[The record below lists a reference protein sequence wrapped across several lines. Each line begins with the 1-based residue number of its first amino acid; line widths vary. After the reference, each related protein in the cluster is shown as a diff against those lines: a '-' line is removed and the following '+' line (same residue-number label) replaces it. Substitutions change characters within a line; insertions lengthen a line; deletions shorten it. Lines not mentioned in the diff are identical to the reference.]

1 MPVPAQPKVYHI
13 VHSDRLASIIADGFL
28 WSDAAMVQRQGV
40 GTTIGMS
47 NIKARRLNELSLSC
61 HPNLR
66 VGHCTP
72 FYFCSRSVMLYLI
85 YRRNEELT
93 YKGGQE
99 PIVHLEA
106 DLHAT
111 IAWAQQNNRRW
122 AFTLSNAGAYYFE
135 DRSDIAQLGDINW
148 DAVQAR
154 QWSGNGISRSVK
166 EGKQAEFLIEQA
178 FPWQLVERIGVFS
191 QGYVQ
196 PVSQAMQGAA
206 HRPRIEIRREWYY

>member
-1 MPVPAQPKVYHI
+1 
-13 VHSDRLASIIADGFL
+13 
-28 WSDAAMVQRQGV
+28 
-40 GTTIGMS
+40 MS
-47 NIKARRLNELSLSC
+47 NIKDRRLNELSLSC
-61 HPNLR
+61 HPGLR
-66 VGHCTP
+66 VGECTP

-106 DLHAT
+106 DLHAA
-111 IAWAQQNNRRW
+111 IAWAQANNRRW

-135 DRSDIAQLGDINW
+135 DRSDLENLGEINW
-148 DAVQAR
+148 DAVNAR
-154 QWSGNGISRSVK
+154 QWSGNGVSRLIK

-178 FPWQLVERIGVFS
+178 FPWHLVERIGVFS
-191 QGYVQ
+191 QSYVS
-196 PVSQAMQGAA
+196 PVSNAMQGAA

>member
-1 MPVPAQPKVYHI
+1 MPVPAQPKIYHI
-13 VHSDRLASIIADGFL
+13 VHVDRLASIIVDGSL
-28 WSDAAMVQRQGV
+28 WSDAVMVQRQGV

-61 HPNLR
+61 YPDLR

-85 YRRNEELT
+85 YRRNEELA

-111 IAWAQQNNRRW
+111 IAWAQWNNQRW

-135 DRSDIAQLGDINW
+135 DRSDVAKLSDISW

-154 QWSGNGISRSVK
+154 QWSGNGVSRSVK
-166 EGKQAEFLIEQA
+166 EGKQAEFLIERS
-178 FPWQLVERIGVFS
+178 FPWHLVERIGVHS
-191 QGYVQ
+191 QGIV
-196 PVSQAMQGAA
+196 PLVANGIRGAA
-206 HRPRIEIRREWYY
+206 HRPQIEIRQDWYY